1 MMQKN
6 EFNNIISLARIHV
19 ATQEVN
25 KYITDLNKMLD
36 SVKLLQK
43 INTDSISPTTHVTL
57 MKNVWREDIVELTPK
72 SIKKILFD
80 NAPATENFFYKIRKV
95 LNI

>member
-1 MMQKN
+1 MQKN